1 MFRRRRLILLPLW
14 GERFGL
20 AAGIISKQVPL
31 ERPTTIARPLS
42 PITYFRRNPGRTF
55 PLAFVIVLSVFLI
68 AAVVTIVNSIDLT
81 VLTIYNY
88 TKIFTPVI
96 PRSLALHVDPKIQ
109 AAIRRRPDVDR
120 IVETSGF
127 FFNVNTV
134 FGQVPFVCFS
144 VTNEQRDYL
153 LRRAGDSLAEGR
165 MPAPGAPEAVISE
178 GLARN
183 KKLTLGGLLADPTDT
198 GTLIPA
204 PTKIRLVGIL
214 KGRTWMAFT
223 SHEFAEKY
231 LSYVPQS
238 LLVTTK
244 DTEGQTRLGD
254 ELLNTLDKKKVTVFA
269 YNNLVRTLRTQLA
282 SMYLIMHLV
291 NGMVILVVS
300 LMAGMLSN
308 IYFTQRISEFA
319 VLAAIG
325 LRRVTLVLHGV
336 SETAILTG
344 LGWVTGVLVTWAAMS
359 AMQGTVFE
367 PRGMLIDPRD
377 PGATLNTL
385 PIPVCIT
392 LFAVATIATRLAQ
405 LDPVTII
412 ERR

>member
-1 MFRRRRLILLPLW
+1 M
-14 GERFGL
+14 
-20 AAGIISKQVPL
+20 
-31 ERPTTIARPLS
+31 
-42 PITYFRRNPGRTF
+42 
-55 PLAFVIVLSVFLI
+55 IVLSVFLI

-88 TKIFTPVI
+88 TQSFTPVI
-96 PRSLALHVDPKIQ
+96 PRFTQSASPFQVLTVPPEIQ
-109 AAIRRRPDVDR
+109 AAIRKRPDVDQA
-120 IVETSGF
+120 IETSGF

-144 VTNEQRDYL
+144 VTDAQRDYL

-165 MPAPGAPEAVISE
+165 MPAPGLPEAVISE

-183 KKLTLGGLLADPTDT
+183 KKLKLGGVLADPTDT
-198 GTLIPA
+198 GTLVPA
-204 PTKIRLVGIL
+204 PMKIRLVGIL
-214 KGRTWMAFT
+214 KGKTWMAFT
-223 SHEFAEKY
+223 SHEFAQKH
-231 LSYVPQS
+231 LAYVPRS
-238 LLVTTK
+238 LLVTTRNQ
-244 DTEGQTRLGD
+244 GQQIKLGD
-254 ELLNTLDKKKVTVFA
+254 ELLATLDKKQVTVFA
-269 YNNLVRTLRTQLA
+269 YNNLVKTLRTQLA

-325 LRRVTLVLHGV
+325 LKRVTLVLHGV

-344 LGWVTGVLVTWAAMS
+344 VGWVLGVLVTWAAMT

-377 PGATLNTL
+377 LGATLNTL
-385 PIPVCIT
+385 PIPICIT
-392 LFAVATIATRLAQ
+392 LFAVATIGIRLSQ

>member
-1 MFRRRRLILLPLW
+1 M
-14 GERFGL
+14 
-20 AAGIISKQVPL
+20 
-31 ERPTTIARPLS
+31 
-42 PITYFRRNPGRTF
+42 
-55 PLAFVIVLSVFLI
+55 IVLSVFLI

-88 TKIFTPVI
+88 TKVFTPVI
-96 PRSLALHVDPKIQ
+96 PRSLALHVDPAIQ
-109 AAIRRRPDVDR
+109 AAIRKRPEVDR
-120 IVETSGF
+120 SIETSGF

-134 FGQVPFVCFS
+134 FGSVPFVCFS
-144 VTNEQRDYL
+144 VTDEQRDYL

-178 GLARN
+178 GLAHN
-183 KKLTLGGLLADPTDT
+183 KKLKLGGLLADPTDT
-198 GTLIPA
+198 GTLVPA
-204 PTKIRLVGIL
+204 PMKIKLVGIL
-214 KGRTWMAFT
+214 KGPTWMAFT

-244 DTEGQTRLGD
+244 NPDSANQTALGD
-254 ELLNTLDKKKVTVFA
+254 QLLNTLDKTKVTVFA
-269 YNNLVRTLRTQLA
+269 YNNLVKTLRTQLA
-282 SMYLIMHLV
+282 SMYLIMHMV

-325 LRRVTLVLHGV
+325 LKRVTLVLHGV

-344 LGWVTGVLVTWAAMS
+344 VGWVIGVLVTWAAMT

-377 PGATLNTL
+377 IGATLNTL
-385 PIPVCIT
+385 PIPICIT
-392 LFAVATIATRLAQ
+392 LFAVATIGIRLSQ